1 MIHIHPAV
9 QKPKSA
15 STLGSTVL
23 FKWNA
28 RFKAKVCTH
37 FLFKLLCALEVPF
50 FCVPRAKQNAETLCK
65 RHRESAEREMLI
77 TIKCLLF
84 LIIHTRCRR
93 LAYASK
99 RRMGDKRNGSNEYA
113 CTRDRICEIV

>member
-1 MIHIHPAV
+1 MYTFFIQI
-9 QKPKSA
+9 
-15 STLGSTVL
+15 TLRFGS
-23 FKWNA
+23 
-28 RFKAKVCTH
+28 
-37 FLFKLLCALEVPF
+37 PF